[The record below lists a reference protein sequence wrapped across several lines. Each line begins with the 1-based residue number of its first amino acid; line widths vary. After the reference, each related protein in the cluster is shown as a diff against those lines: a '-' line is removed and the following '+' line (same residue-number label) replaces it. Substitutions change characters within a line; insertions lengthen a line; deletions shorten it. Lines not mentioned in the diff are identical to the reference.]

1 MFVYPFFLKKSDD
14 YTKNNN
20 KNQWVCNNFK
30 MPSDFIY
37 LKMQPAKNQKY
48 AVLYAIRYAKKNNI
62 FLSDVSAVKF

>member
-30 MPSDFIY
+30 MSSDFVY
-37 LKMQPAKNQKY
+37 LKMQPAKT
-48 AVLYAIRYAKKNNI
+48 KNTQ
-62 FLSDVSAVKF
+62 FCAR

>member
-30 MPSDFIY
+30 MPSDFVY
-37 LKMQPAKNQKY
+37 LKMQPAKTKNTQFC
-48 AVLYAIRYAKKNNI
+48 ALLDMRKKII
-62 FLSDVSAVKF
+62 FF